1 MMNEAQRL
9 REQRKRLFSREN
21 HGREGGRHPIS
32 VGASFNSR
40 FDASADDDDAV
51 PLMASLDG
59 GDAHSGSLLYRTE
72 RVAATAAAAA
82 QAAAKEA
89 DFPVPSKAPAPTTD
103 GDGITTDFD
112 APQVRVSSSLATPS
126 PIKVP
131 GTSPSPLREAVTS
144 RLGGAEIKEAAR
156 DVKDEGNKNAEDE
169 VVVRDGGSMFESVE
183 EDANALA
190 AALPPLESAD
200 KVAKT
205 SRRVAE
211 RRKRNE
217 KTSGTAPGGRVLA
230 ESVVTPPSPRSPA
243 VAWRVGARELPG
255 PLRQP
260 VFASSKAAPEA
271 TTNVEQPLK
280 NAESKDDESH
290 RHRQHQS
297 VAAKKAAEARANAM
311 AELASVQLPNDTSR
325 SSHDVSTTSV
335 VDDKSPDGE
344 SRAPAAPKFLRG
356 GDLYDYVGPQRIT
369 TASASIQSSAF
380 DPESSG
386 DDDDESD
393 DETWLR
399 RGSAD
404 SSEFERTTGLNTTA
418 GTSNSDKADLSLT
431 RSATAAIAREMHH
444 GKTRDVSEFYV
455 RHSHPEG
462 RAALAAALAR
472 EDAEI
477 SDVESVESLE

>member
-1 MMNEAQRL
+1 M
-9 REQRKRLFSREN
+9 
-21 HGREGGRHPIS
+21 
-32 VGASFNSR
+32 
-40 FDASADDDDAV
+40 
-51 PLMASLDG
+51 
-59 GDAHSGSLLYRTE
+59 
-72 RVAATAAAAA
+72 
-82 QAAAKEA
+82 
-89 DFPVPSKAPAPTTD
+89 
-103 GDGITTDFD
+103 
-112 APQVRVSSSLATPS
+112 
-126 PIKVP
+126 
-131 GTSPSPLREAVTS
+131 TS

-217 KTSGTAPGGRVLA
+217 KTSGAEKRVLA

-271 TTNVEQPLK
+271 LTNVEQPLK

-325 SSHDVSTTSV
+325 SSHDVSMASV

-356 GDLYDYVGPQRIT
+356 GDLYDYVGPQRLMP
-369 TASASIQSSAF
+369 SQSMESSAF
-380 DPESSG
+380 DPDESG

-418 GTSNSDKADLSLT
+418 GTTNSDKADLSLT

-444 GKTRDVSEFYV
+444 GKTSDVSQFYV